1 MAIEFRCPNCDKKLK
16 TGDDKAGRTAKCP
29 QCGTSVTVPA
39 ASTAADVG
47 DEFEAFGAFDDPT
60 SPQPPRRAGGTAA
73 QTACPMCGAMNAA
86 TASRCYAC
94 GEDLYAAAAPAPGE
108 RPANFDPGDQLSKG
122 YDLFKA
128 DMGNCIVV
136 ALLYLFIPGGINQ
149 ALGLILNL
157 AVGGAGNQGG
167 GNDAALGIMIVGQVL
182 IMVVQFLVQV
192 YFDAGATLYF
202 LNVIRRR
209 PAQVGDL
216 FAGGPFFLTLA
227 LNRIVLGLLCV
238 LPYLPGGAV
247 IGIGAAVGGDAGPII
262 IGVGGLLLLIG
273 IGVGVYLAA
282 MFWPHCW
289 LIVDRNLPG
298 LTALKASPHLTSG
311 YRGGIILMGLLYG
324 LLTFAGMLACCLG
337 VIFTTPIACLMTG
350 IGYDRLVRARGV
362 AAS

>member
-47 DEFEAFGAFDDPT
+47 DELEPFGAFDDPA
-60 SPQPPRRAGGTAA
+60 SPAPPRRAGRSAA
-73 QTACPMCGAMNAA
+73 QIACPMCGAMNAA

-94 GEDLYAAAAPAPGE
+94 GEDLYAAAPATGE
-108 RPANFDPGDQLSKG
+108 RPANFDPGDQLSQG
-122 YDLFKA
+122 YELFKA

-149 ALGLILNL
+149 ALGLMLNL
-157 AVGGAGNQGG
+157 AVGGVGNPGG
-167 GNDAALGIMIVGQVL
+167 GNNAAVGVMIGGQFL

-192 YFDAGATLYF
+192 FFDAGATLYF
-202 LNVIRRR
+202 LNIIRRR

-216 FAGGPFFLTLA
+216 FAGGPYFLTLA

-247 IGIGAAVGGDAGPII
+247 IGVGAVVGGDAGPII
-262 IGVGGLLLLIG
+262 IGVGALLVLIG
-273 IGVGVYLAA
+273 IGVGIYLFAI
-282 MFWPHCW
+282 FWPHCW

-298 LTALKASPHLTSG
+298 LTALKTSPHLTSG
-311 YRGGIILMGLLYG
+311 NRGSIILMGLLYG
-324 LLTFAGMLACCLG
+324 LLIFAGTLACCLG
-337 VIFTTPIACLMTG
+337 VIFTTPIAFLMTG

-362 AAS
+362 VTT